1 MMRLSVTGYGMIVK
15 FIKELAGKLCGGRI
29 VLTLEGGYNL
39 AALAASVKAT
49 FDVLLGASEVQDP
62 LGRPDAKLTPP
73 DITPV
78 LEQVKKIHNLT

>member
-1 MMRLSVTGYGMIVK
+1 
-15 FIKELAGKLCGGRI
+15 
-29 VLTLEGGYNL
+29 
-39 AALAASVKAT
+39 
-49 FDVLLGASEVQDP
+49 VLLGASEVQDP